1 MTPENVT
8 PDEARQIRQA
18 GVDLVAAYAR
28 GMVGLGSYY
37 TLLASLLC
45 RAQGIA
51 EPTAEQIAE
60 RAAELRT
67 AASFISSAPTPN
79 TNN

>member
-1 MTPENVT
+1 MTDVT

-18 GVDLVAAYAR
+18 GVDLVAAYSR
-28 GMVGLGSYY
+28 GELSLDAYY
-37 TLLASLLC
+37 TLLASLLS

-79 TNN
+79 N